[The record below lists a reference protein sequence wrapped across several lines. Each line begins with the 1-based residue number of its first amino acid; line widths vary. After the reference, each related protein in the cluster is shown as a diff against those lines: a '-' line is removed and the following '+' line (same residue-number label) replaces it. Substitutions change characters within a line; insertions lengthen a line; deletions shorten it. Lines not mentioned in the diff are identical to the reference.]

1 MSKSIEERVVSMR
14 FDNKQF
20 EAAAAT
26 SMSTLDKLKAKLN
39 FRGAAKGLEEIT
51 RAADTVSLSGL
62 TKSAEA
68 VEVKFSAMSIA
79 SITAIQRIVD
89 KAISAGAEITKSLT
103 ITPVSTGFQEYELKM
118 NSVQTIMAS
127 TGEGLETVMG
137 YLNELNEYADKTIYS
152 FADMTKNIG
161 TFTNAGVKLEDA
173 VKAIQGISNEAAVSG
188 ANANQASHAMYN
200 FAQALSSG
208 YVRLLDWRS
217 IEVANMSTVEF
228 KNQLLETAVAFGTLT
243 KASDGT
249 YRTLNGKS
257 LTATKNFNDTLQEQW
272 LTTDVLITTLGD
284 YADETTDIGKK
295 AFAAAQDVKTFTQLL
310 DTLKE
315 AAGSGWA
322 ETWEI
327 VIGNFEEAR
336 EVWTSAGQVIG
347 DILDSAADERNAM
360 LRDWKALGGRDSM
373 LRTFGNAWSALLA
386 VITPVRDA
394 IRDIFPPTTGQQLA
408 NLTAAVER
416 FTKSLILSKEA
427 SYTLKVAI
435 KAFLIPINLV
445 VQVARVGV
453 SAIGALTIYLWKL
466 VDAFLALPSKTD
478 SVSKALKK
486 VFGDKRYE
494 RAAAAVIKITD
505 KVKNG
510 FDLLAGGITNVIN
523 SVRGNAMGRVYDAFN
538 KLNDILSPIGNWV
551 LDRIIDG
558 LETIANFKFSNL
570 IDFGKSG
577 LQFVTN
583 KLQLLLDVASP
594 VTNAIKGFIDQFKM
608 GIDTKGIK
616 GVSDAFASVR
626 DSIINFDLGLNFQKA
641 IEFLKDGFKSVTEVT
656 GDFMGT
662 LEGVADKINPV
673 KLMIFAFGVAM
684 TGVALSAARA
694 VSSMAGTFDAVTG
707 TLNGF
712 TGVLT
717 SVQKRLV
724 PSKFQ
729 QIAYAIAVLAGALV
743 VLSMVDAA
751 KVQQATISV
760 LALMGAMTVMVA
772 ALAAVDRFLAKSDD
786 FSDRMQKLGV
796 GMTLMSAAIA
806 GLSVAVSILSGLN
819 IGGFIK
825 GLIGVIT
832 LMTAITV
839 ASALMAKFA
848 PTLSKNSLF
857 LIAFAASIMMV
868 TSSLEKIAKADLEG
882 IQDNLANI
890 RTMML
895 ILMGVAAIASRIKFG
910 AAVGIGVLAINL
922 LLFVKVLQILGKVDV
937 GSVAQGLA
945 PLIPVMILVST
956 LSLVARKATT
966 SAVKMGGTILAM
978 SAAVLLLVEAIRQ
991 ISTVDAKDAAK
1002 ATIVIAALFGVF
1014 SLIEASVKV
1023 LNSGQKPAKIGMD
1036 ILAMSAAILALS
1048 LAIKY
1053 IGGMDS
1059 SVVAKGTLAVVSL
1072 LAMFAVIGK
1081 VGQAAKGSIGYIVT
1095 LTLAVGVLTTAM
1107 TLFTLIPADEL
1118 AISTAALIS
1127 MLTSFGVAMK
1137 LMSSLNLDKP
1147 IKTAVMM
1154 GVLLGGLTLALKVLS
1169 DMGVED
1175 ATASAIALSGLIL
1188 AISASTNL
1196 LKSVKWSDAIVSAA
1210 AMASMLWM
1218 TTTALGALSGFD
1230 GTDLLSKA
1238 ASLSLIIAAVSAATL
1253 GLSFINSA
1261 GILPGIAAF
1270 VIVIGGIGL
1279 AIVEIGKLMANPEY
1293 QNFTTNGINFL
1304 TSLDALIPVL
1314 LKMAAVTGALGLVGA
1329 VSGLAISGAA
1339 SLALVV
1345 GGVAAAVI
1353 ALGNLSKTE
1362 GFDDV
1367 ITNGSKVFA
1376 QLGAALGSFIGN
1388 VIGGL
1393 VGGIIAGGAVSTAE
1407 GLSQFAQRI
1416 QPFLNAVKNIDSDSV
1431 SGATNLAKIV
1441 LAMTAAS
1448 VVDGIAS
1455 FLGLKGD
1462 LASVGEDLEDF
1473 AEPMAN
1479 FVSKLSEVGA
1489 DKINTATAAVNA
1501 ISGLMSSI
1509 PTDGGILGFI
1519 TGNKDLD
1526 SFGDGLSKIGDG
1538 IVAYWKS
1545 IGSVSIDQSVIEAS
1559 VSAASSINELV
1570 KALPSTGGVFQEWFG
1585 EKDLSNFSNQLSEFG
1600 SALVAYNSII
1610 ANGSISSKII
1620 TDSASAAKSIATLVN
1635 ELPSTGGKLQQWFG
1649 GKDLSG
1655 FATNLSSLGTA
1666 VSGYYVALTN
1676 SKFNSSMVME
1686 SADAI
1691 RALVDILLSLP
1702 KTGGFGSGFSGQQS
1716 LTNLGTQIRSLGD
1729 ALVDFNGKVSSIDIA
1744 GIQAAVEIVQSLVD
1758 GIQNQ
1763 TKKIEIAADE
1773 VIYIFVDQFDFR
1785 SSEFKTC
1792 GKNIVQGLVDGIKSE
1807 SSTLNGSVIALCQ
1820 NGIDAAKE
1828 TLDSHSPSQVFYE
1841 IGYFIVKGLANGI
1854 VENASEATSG
1864 MTKLVNGLIQIA
1876 KNKLGI
1882 HSPSTVAR
1890 DEVGRYIVR
1899 GIAEGITSDMSAEEA
1914 AKQKATNIVN
1924 AFKEQLDSIDLSM
1937 TTVDLEQ
1944 KLWSNLFGGDPVK
1957 DNQKELEST
1966 QKKLELQA
1974 ERVAYANAEYK
1985 ATIQTLGESADE
1997 TREAYNKFLQEKITL
2012 SELSKTFYDL
2022 QSSMVVDQQSA
2033 LKQYGEILKTDQE
2046 IFKLMG
2052 WTQDQIREYA
2062 ANKVGLNPST
2072 LTTNTQ
2078 AQFASVQD
2086 VFDFYMKDVEVV
2098 IEKTVS
2104 SGVNKA
2110 TSIATSGGQQAG
2122 TSFTSGVVDG
2132 ISSGSSKV
2140 VDAANGVVDSL
2151 KNALSSDNFEG
2162 SATSMVDGL
2171 LDGINGK
2178 ITEAGNAGSNLF
2190 NSIQGAFNSEAEIR
2204 SPSRKMY
2211 ESGYYLVAGL
2221 TQGINENA
2229 HLASDALANIFLMS
2243 DSETGETGVPLFIQK
2258 IVEGLYSQNA
2268 YLIGKVS
2275 EFLDSIFMNL
2285 LIEKQ
2290 DPYYQN
2296 GYNLAETIVLGIE
2309 DGFTTTFDR
2318 VFAEVKAMLSEMEL
2332 EVQSRISRMKS
2343 ALGSISPVS
2352 VASAQSSNGKSGHD
2366 TPSMRAASTIAV
2378 GYDFSPKTSTALVGR
2393 ISSSEDSK
2401 RGINVV
2407 NNVTNN
2413 YNWTQNNTSPK
2424 ALSTSEIYR
2433 QSKNLFSQTKGL
2445 VTSK

>member
-79 SITAIQRIVD
+79 SIAAIQRIVD

-152 FADMTKNIG
+152 FSDMTTNIG
-161 TFTNAGVKLEDA
+161 KFTNAGVKLEDA

-188 ANANQASHAMYN
+188 ANANEASRAMYN
-200 FAQALSSG
+200 FAQALSAG
-208 YVRLLDWRS
+208 YVKLIDWKS
-217 IEVANMSTVEF
+217 IELANMATVEF
-228 KNQLLETAVAFGTLT
+228 KEQLLETAAAFGTVS

-249 YRTLNGKS
+249 YRTVNGTVLS
-257 LTATKNFNDTLQEQW
+257 ATKNFNETLEQQW
-272 LTTDVLITTLGD
+272 LTTDVLVKTLGN
-284 YADETTDIGKK
+284 YADETTEIGKK

-327 VIGNFEEAR
+327 VIGNFEEAK
-336 EVWTSAGQVIG
+336 EIWTTASNVVGGIIG
-347 DILDSAADERNAM
+347 KAAEERNAM

-408 NLTAAVER
+408 NLTTAVER
-416 FTKSLILSKEA
+416 FTKSLVLSKEA

-466 VDAFLALPSKTD
+466 VDAFLALPSKAN

-486 VFGDKRYE
+486 VFGDKHYE
-494 RAAAAVIKITD
+494 RAAAAVTKITD

-510 FDLLAGGITNVIN
+510 FDVLVDSITNVIN
-523 SVRGNAMGRVYDAFN
+523 SVRGNAMGRVYDAFD

-577 LQFVTN
+577 LQFVTD

-608 GIDTKGIK
+608 EIDTKGIT

-641 IEFLKDGFKSVTEVT
+641 IEFLKDGFKSVIEVT
-656 GDFMGT
+656 GDFMST
-662 LEGVADKINPV
+662 LEGVANKINPV

-694 VSSMAGTFDAVTG
+694 VSSMAGAFDAVTG

-717 SVQKRLV
+717 AVQKRLV

-786 FSDRMQKLGV
+786 FSERMQKLGV

-806 GLSVAVSILSGLN
+806 GLSIAVSILSGLN
-819 IGGFIK
+819 IGGFLK
-825 GLIGVIT
+825 GLAGVVT

-922 LLFVKVLQILGKVDV
+922 LLFVKVLQILGKVDA

-956 LSLVARKATT
+956 LSIAARKATT
-966 SAVKMGGTILAM
+966 EAVKMGGTILAM

-991 ISTVDAKDAAK
+991 IATVDAKDAAK

-1118 AISTAALIS
+1118 AISTAALIA

-1210 AMASMLWM
+1210 TMASVLLV
-1218 TTTALGALSGFD
+1218 TTTALGVLSKFNGE
-1230 GTDLLSKA
+1230 DLLSKA
-1238 ASLSLIIAAVSAATL
+1238 ASLSLLITAVSTAVL
-1253 GLSFINSA
+1253 GLSYIKSGNVISGLGAFTAVIA
-1261 GILPGIAAF
+1261 GISIAVIAIGALMNLPEFSKFA
-1270 VIVIGGIGL
+1270 
-1279 AIVEIGKLMANPEY
+1279 
-1293 QNFTTNGINFL
+1293 QNGIQFIS
-1304 TSLDALIPVL
+1304 SLSLLAPVL
-1314 LKMAAVTGALGLVGA
+1314 VEFGVITGLLSALGLVAAPALAGA
-1329 VSGLAISGAA
+1329 GA
-1339 SLALVV
+1339 LFTVIGALTI
-1345 GGVAAAVI
+1345 AVI
-1353 ALGNLSKTE
+1353 ALGGLSAID
-1362 GFDDV
+1362 GFDDL
-1367 ITNGSKVFA
+1367 ITNGSKIFA
-1376 QLGAALGSFIGN
+1376 QLGNALGSFIGN

-1393 VGGIIAGGAVSTAE
+1393 VSGAIAGGAVSTAD

-1416 QPFLNAVKNIDSDSV
+1416 QPFLDSVKNIDSDSV
-1431 SGATNLAKIV
+1431 SGALNLAKII
-1441 LAMTAAS
+1441 LAMTGAS
-1448 VVDGIAS
+1448 IVDGIS
-1455 FLGLKGD
+1455 GILHLKGD
-1462 LASVGEDLEDF
+1462 LTTVGEDLKDF
-1473 AEPMAN
+1473 ATPM
-1479 FVSKLSEVGA
+1479 SEFIRTIASVGIENIESATMITSSFA
-1489 DKINTATAAVNA
+1489 DLLNA
-1501 ISGLMSSI
+1501 I
-1509 PTDGGILGFI
+1509 PRTGGAIGFFA
-1519 TGNKDLD
+1519 GNKDLEH
-1526 SFGDGLSKIGDG
+1526 FGTGLSKFADG
-1538 IVAYWKS
+1538 IKLYWEKISS
-1545 IGSVSIDQSVIEAS
+1545 ITIEESIVRDSVNAGL
-1559 VSAASSINELV
+1559 AINELV
-1570 KALPSTGGVFQEWFG
+1570 TALPSTGGVFQEWFG
-1585 EKDLSNFSNQLSEFG
+1585 EKSLTNFSTQLETFADAIVKYYTIVRDG
-1600 SALVAYNSII
+1600 
-1610 ANGSISSKII
+1610 KIQKKI
-1620 TDSASAAKSIATLVN
+1620 VTDSTSAAQSIASLVN
-1635 ELPSTGGKLQQWFG
+1635 ELPSTGGKLQEWFG

-1655 FATNLSSLGTA
+1655 FATSLTDFGEA
-1666 VSGYYVALTN
+1666 ISGYYT
-1676 SKFNSSMVME
+1676 
-1686 SADAI
+1686 
-1691 RALVDILLSLP
+1691 ALVE
-1702 KTGGFGSGFSGQQS
+1702 SGFNGQKIRDS
-1716 LTNLGTQIRSLGD
+1716 ISAVNPLLGILEKLSEIDGATGTYSSINLSVFSTQIEKLGD
-1729 ALVDFNGKVSSIDIA
+1729 AIAEFGQNVSTT
-1744 GIQAAVEIVQSLVD
+1744 EISALRSSVNIVTSLVE
-1758 GIQNQ
+1758 GIENQ
-1763 TKKIEIAADE
+1763 GLKIETSAEDLAD
-1773 VIYIFVDQFDFR
+1773 IFTEAFD
-1785 SSEFKTC
+1785 SKTDEFEES
-1792 GKNIVQGLVDGIKSE
+1792 GKNAIQGLIDGMEDKTDLLYETVVELCQDAIDAANATFDEHSPSKVFYRIGDYVVQGLADGI
-1807 SSTLNGSVIALCQ
+1807 IQ
-1820 NGIDAAKE
+1820 
-1828 TLDSHSPSQVFYE
+1828 
-1841 IGYFIVKGLANGI
+1841 
-1854 VENASEATSG
+1854 NASVAISG
-1864 MTKLVNGLIQIA
+1864 ITRVGLDIISA
-1876 KNKLGI
+1876 IKNELGI
-1882 HSPSTVAR
+1882 HSPSTVSR

-1914 AKQKATNIVN
+1914 AKQKATNIVS
-1924 AFKEQLDSIDLSM
+1924 AFKEQLDKIDLSM
-1937 TTVDLEQ
+1937 TTVDLEHQ
-1944 KLWSNLFGGDPVK
+1944 LWSNLFGGDPVK
-1957 DNQKELEST
+1957 DNQKEFDAV

-1974 ERVAYANAEYK
+1974 EKVAYANAEYK

-2022 QSSMVVDQQSA
+2022 QSSMVINQQSA

-2046 IFKLMG
+2046 IFELMG

-2062 ANKVGLNPST
+2062 ANKVGLNSST
-2072 LTTNTQ
+2072 LTTDAK

-2104 SGVNKA
+2104 SGVSKA
-2110 TSIATSGGQQAG
+2110 RSIATNGGQQAG
-2122 TSFTSGVVDG
+2122 ANFTSGVVDG
-2132 ISSGSSKV
+2132 INSGSSKV
-2140 VDAANGVVDSL
+2140 TEFANGVINSL
-2151 KNALSSDNFEG
+2151 SNALSSDNFEG
-2162 SATSMVDGL
+2162 SAANVVDGL
-2171 LDGINGK
+2171 IDGINGK

-2190 NSIQGAFNSEAEIR
+2190 NSIQEAFNSEAEIH

-2211 ESGYYLVAGL
+2211 ESGYYLVSGL
-2221 TQGINENA
+2221 TQGISENA
-2229 HLASDALANIFLMS
+2229 HLASDALANIFLIS
-2243 DSETGETGVPLFIQK
+2243 DSETGETGVPMFIQK

-2268 YLIGKVS
+2268 YLIKKVS
-2275 EFLDSIFMNL
+2275 EFFDSIFMNL
-2285 LIEKQ
+2285 LAEKQ

-2296 GYNLAETIVLGIE
+2296 GYDLAEAIVLGIE

-2318 VFAEVKAMLSEMEL
+2318 VFAEVKSMLSEMET
-2332 EVQSRISRMKS
+2332 EIRTRVARMKAS
-2343 ALGSISPVS
+2343 LGSISQVS
-2352 VASAQSSNGKSGHD
+2352 VASSNTGSQSVND
-2366 TPSMRAASTIAV
+2366 TPGIRSVSTIAV
-2378 GYDFSPKTSTALVGR
+2378 GRDYSPKTSTALVGR
-2393 ISSSEDSK
+2393 ISRSEDYK
-2401 RGINVV
+2401 HGTQVV